1 MFVSS
6 MGLSTTLGNLPLCTG
21 PEYWP
26 FGIQHNIGHHQK
38 EKYPQRY
45 NTILA
50 LNTLALW
57 EFLKLDGKIKHNL
70 YLIELQHETLKTV
83 NWVIVFEL
91 EIQ

>member
-1 MFVSS
+1 

-21 PEYWP
+21 PEYLALWETTQYWP
-26 FGIQHNIGHHQK
+26 YQK

-45 NTILA
+45 STILA

-70 YLIELQHETLKTV
+70 YLIELQHETLKTA
-83 NWVIVFEL
+83 NWVIAFEL
-91 EIQ
+91 EVQ